1 MLQIRWTVS
10 GNKRLTTQGGWVNA
24 SEITTEEMMNFPKA
38 AKNLGYAEANV
49 EFRTVDD
56 NNKEE

>member
-10 GNKRLTTQGGWVNA
+10 GNKRLTTQGDWVNA
-24 SEITTEEMMNFPKA
+24 SEITTEEMMSFPQA
-38 AKNLGYAEANV
+38 AKDLGYDEANV